1 MSDNNLNKIDNT
13 VDNTV
18 DNNITADNNN
28 VSNKQTVNNDD
39 KLNYVVNITG
49 DVIEK
54 ILKSPSQGDEEKV
67 KLAVAT
73 GTEIAKKQ
81 LYPEIEKL
89 RAKLATLEK
98 ELENKSKDSV
108 DKNVLDRLSTEKTE
122 LESKLK
128 IVEDELVKTVSI
140 INDLQNKFNQSQLLA
155 YKNQKVAELGGRVV
169 ESLIKGNTKEEID
182 ASIEVAKKEYERI
195 EESLKKEYRLP
206 TIPVDTEP
214 KQEPVEVKRIIE
226 PTRENLNDWSQRRNE
241 ILQKVYA
248 DARKKLGY
256 E

>member
-1 MSDNNLNKIDNT
+1 MSDKNLNTQNEEPVKNVNNNQT
-13 VDNTV
+13 VDS
-18 DNNITADNNN
+18 NN
-28 VSNKQTVNNDD
+28 SNQSTVNSDD

-54 ILKSPSQGDEEKV
+54 ILKSPSQGDEEKI

-89 RAKLATLEK
+89 RAKLSSLEN
-98 ELENKSKDSV
+98 ELENKSKDAV
-108 DKNVLDRLSTEKTE
+108 DKDILNKLNTEKTE

-128 IVEDELVKTVSI
+128 IVEDELVKTVSTI
-140 INDLQNKFNQSQLLA
+140 KELQDKFNQSQLLA
-155 YKNQKVAELGGRVV
+155 YKNKKIAELGGRVV

-206 TIPVDTEP
+206 TIPVTKEKEEEEP
-214 KQEPVEVKRIIE
+214 IEVKRITEIN
-226 PTRENLNDWSQRRNE
+226 RESLTDWAQKRNE